1 MENVLD
7 RLQEIFSV
15 IDVNIEFSFNRVMN
29 QNTSFDIHIVVLVIP
44 VSLECNGH
52 SVPSIRVDMSK
63 SVTYYVDYAP
73 SENMRLL
80 VQVNVV
86 LVWIVKET
94 EGLSVQSRQF
104 LDITEP
110 FKHLIKYNSLDQF
123 GH

>member
-29 QNTSFDIHIVVLVIP
+29 QNTSFDIHIVVFVIP

-52 SVPSIRVDMSK
+52 SVPSIGVDVSK

-73 SENMRLL
+73 SENMRFL

-86 LVWIVKET
+86 LVWIVEET

-110 FKHLIKYNSLDQF
+110 FKHLIK
-123 GH
+123 